1 VPPHGRERD
10 KKTNGLSR
18 NITSM
23 LTLFKYSVYSVEATD
38 KFGGSSS
45 TPPLAAKPMRYCKV
59 EYRLGI
65 RPYTTPTPLLL
76 VNAFLVFVHCNIL

>member
-10 KKTNGLSR
+10 KKTNALSR

-23 LTLFKYSVYSVEATD
+23 LTLFTYSVYSVEATD
-38 KFGGSSS
+38 KFGGS

-59 EYRLGI
+59 ESTG
-65 RPYTTPTPLLL
+65 
-76 VNAFLVFVHCNIL
+76 